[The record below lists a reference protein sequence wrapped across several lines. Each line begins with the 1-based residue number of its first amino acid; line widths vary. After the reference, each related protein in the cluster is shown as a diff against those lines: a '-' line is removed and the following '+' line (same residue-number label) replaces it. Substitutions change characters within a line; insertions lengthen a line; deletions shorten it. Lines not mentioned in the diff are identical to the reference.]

1 MNNSLKDKFI
11 YFCNT
16 ENEEDYFSKTL
27 IYLCESNSEGSFG
40 IIINRTVEIRLK
52 DFFSSASE
60 DIEAK
65 LNKEKIVIGGPV
77 EPMTIY
83 IIHTKDDRWEELIS
97 INKSLSSATDV
108 K

>member
-1 MNNSLKDKFI
+1 MNNSLKDKFL
-11 YFCNT
+11 YFCNA

-27 IYLCESNSEGSFG
+27 IYLCESNSDGSFG

-65 LNKEKIVIGGPV
+65 LNNCLLYTSPR
-77 EPMTIY
+77 PRDHSTSRMP
-83 IIHTKDDRWEELIS
+83 
-97 INKSLSSATDV
+97 SSA
-108 K
+108 